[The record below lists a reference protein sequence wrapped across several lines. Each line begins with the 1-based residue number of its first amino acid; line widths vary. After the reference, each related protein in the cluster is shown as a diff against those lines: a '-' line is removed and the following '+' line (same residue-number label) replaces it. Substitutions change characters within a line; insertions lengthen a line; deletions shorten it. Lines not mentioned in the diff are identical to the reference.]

1 MLKKQQQNKLM
12 IVTGLRI
19 TEWLNCE
26 ILRVAESSGLSKR
39 DVIRLAIQ
47 KGLPFVEEFAGK
59 KQENQT
65 SDSNRQE
72 GAKK

>member
-1 MLKKQQQNKLM
+1 M

-19 TEWLNCE
+19 TEWYNCE

-47 KGLPFVEEFAGK
+47 KGLPLVEEFAGE